1 MNKTFFISALAASC
15 LLSLNA
21 SAADILARVITSTPV
36 VNQVAVPRQVCNNQQ
51 IMTETQRSG
60 GGALLGAVAGG
71 AVGNA
76 IGNGGGR
83 ALATVIGL
91 VGGAMVGDRAEGTNN
106 QMNQVQNIQQ
116 CSTQTFYEN
125 RASHY
130 NVVYEYQGTQYNVQM
145 AQDPGPY
152 VRLQVTPVGAI
163 NPGSHAGSFPAPQ
176 SGFPAQRI
184 LPAQPQT
191 YYQQS
196 PVQPGYVVQQPV
208 FLAPVVVESYS
219 TYYGRPYYPRH
230 APSHVHQP
238 YYGPVGASISFG
250 YSRVTGTGVRLQTR
264 KKGRLMRPFLML
276 RIFTATS
283 LSTRL

>member
-1 MNKTFFISALAASC
+1 MKKILFLSAIASTSLLA
-15 LLSLNA
+15 LNA

-36 VNQVAVPRQVCNNQQ
+36 VQQVAVPRQVCNSQQ
-51 IMTETQRSG
+51 VITETPKSG

-91 VGGAMVGDRAEGTNN
+91 VGGAMVGDRVEGTS
-106 QMNQVQNIQQ
+106 NQVQNIQQ

-152 VRLQVTPVGAI
+152 VKLQVTPVGAI
-163 NPGSHAGSFPAPQ
+163 PPAPQ
-176 SGFPAQRI
+176 PSSQLNFPAQQI
-184 LPAQPQT
+184 QPAQPQT
-191 YYQQS
+191 YYQQA
-196 PVQPGYVVQQPV
+196 PIQPGYVVQQQPV

-219 TYYGRPYYPRH
+219 SYYGRPYYPRYY
-230 APSHVHQP
+230 PQP
-238 YYGPVGASISFG
+238 YYGPVGSSINFG
-250 YSRVTGTGVRLQTR
+250 YSRGYGHWR
-264 KKGRLMRPFLML
+264 
-276 RIFTATS
+276 
-283 LSTRL
+283 

>member
-1 MNKTFFISALAASC
+1 MKKFLASSALAASS
-15 LLSLNA
+15 LLAFNA

-36 VNQVAVPRQVCNNQQ
+36 VNQVAVPRQVCNSQQ
-51 IMTETQRSG
+51 VITEGSKSG

-91 VGGAMVGDRAEGTNN
+91 VGGAMVGDRVEGTS
-106 QMNQVQNIQQ
+106 NQVQNIQQ

-145 AQDPGPY
+145 AQDPGLY

-163 NPGSHAGSFPAPQ
+163 NSGSAPVVQ
-176 SGFPAQRI
+176 PGFPAQQVQ
-184 LPAQPQT
+184 PAQPQT
-191 YYQQS
+191 YYQQAPS
-196 PVQPGYVVQQPV
+196 QPGYVVQQQRPV

-219 TYYGRPYYPRH
+219 TYYPRQYYPH
-230 APSHVHQP
+230 HIQSHFYRP
-238 YYGPVGASISFG
+238 YYGPVGSSINFG
-250 YSRVTGTGVRLQTR
+250 YGYRR
-264 KKGRLMRPFLML
+264 
-276 RIFTATS
+276 
-283 LSTRL
+283 